1 MWRRGSNAV
10 TDYSSFVAYKRSVR
24 SLAAATAVGG
34 MLAIAA
40 AATPGSASVHHP
52 AHATPDRATPAQTTA
67 RTKSR
72 TQVTTGAALQKALN
86 QLVAMPD
93 GPPGVIV
100 IVQHGGRSAIY
111 QAGTASLADR
121 RPLSTSDHARLA
133 SFAETYS
140 GAVALSLVSSGKL
153 RLSST
158 IGQVLPALPRAWHR
172 VTLQDVLQHRSG
184 LPDYTKSKALRQRLA
199 RYPRATILPDQLL
212 RYVFGKPLQFLPGS
226 RYKFDNSDSVV
237 AAMMAEAVTG
247 RSYNSLL
254 STLVYQPAGLSQTSL
269 PAGFRMPRPYLHGYQ
284 LEPGQPPEDV
294 SEALTASA
302 AWASGGIVSTPA
314 EMNTFI
320 RDYLAPL
327 FFTRQTQAAQLS
339 FVPGNSSPPG
349 PGTNSAGLAVFK
361 YVTSC
366 GTVYG
371 HTGNTLGYTQFGAA
385 TLGGGNSVTVTATE
399 QLSTSLHPEVLAL
412 LRQAELLAVCAAMA
426 PR

>member
-1 MWRRGSNAV
+1 M
-10 TDYSSFVAYKRSVR
+10 AYKRSVR

-40 AATPGSASVHHP
+40 AATPGSASAVHH
-52 AHATPDRATPAQTTA
+52 AARATPDRATPAQTTA
-67 RTKSR
+67 RTNASA
-72 TQVTTGAALQKALN
+72 QVTTGAALQKALN

-133 SFAETYS
+133 SFAKAYS

-184 LPDYTKSKALRQRLA
+184 LPDYTKSKALQQRLA

-349 PGTNSAGLAVFK
+349 PGTNSVGLAVFK

>member
-1 MWRRGSNAV
+1 M
-10 TDYSSFVAYKRSVR
+10 AYKRSVR

-52 AHATPDRATPAQTTA
+52 ARATPDRATPAQTTA
-67 RTKSR
+67 RTRAR

-133 SFAETYS
+133 SFAKAYS

-158 IGQVLPALPRAWHR
+158 IGQILPALPHAWHR
-172 VTLQDVLQHRSG
+172 VTLQEMLQHRSG
-184 LPDYTKSKALRQRLA
+184 LPDYAKSRALQERLA

-212 RYVFGKPLQFLPGS
+212 RYVFGKPLQFRPGS
-226 RYKFDNSDSVV
+226 RYKFDNSDNVV

-269 PAGFRMPRPYLHGYQ
+269 PSGFRMPRPYLRGYQ
-284 LEPGQPPEDV
+284 LEPAQPPEDV

-327 FFTRQTQAAQLS
+327 FFTRRTQAAQLS

-349 PGTNSAGLAVFK
+349 PGTNSVGLAVFK

-385 TLGGGNSVTVTATE
+385 TLGGGNSVTVTANE
-399 QLSTSLHPEVLAL
+399 QVSTTVHPEVLAV
-412 LRQAELLAVCAAMA
+412 LRQAELLAVCAATA

>member
-1 MWRRGSNAV
+1 M
-10 TDYSSFVAYKRSVR
+10 AYKRSVR

-40 AATPGSASVHHP
+40 AATPGSASAVHH
-52 AHATPDRATPAQTTA
+52 AARATPDRATAAQTTA
-67 RTKSR
+67 RTNASA
-72 TQVTTGAALQKALN
+72 QVTTGAALQKALN

-133 SFAETYS
+133 SFAKAYS

-184 LPDYTKSKALRQRLA
+184 LPDYTKSKALQQRLA

>member
-1 MWRRGSNAV
+1 M
-10 TDYSSFVAYKRSVR
+10 AYKRSVR

-34 MLAIAA
+34 MLAITA
-40 AATPGSASVHHP
+40 AATPGSASAVHH
-52 AHATPDRATPAQTTA
+52 AARAAPDRATAAQTTA
-67 RTKSR
+67 RTKAR
-72 TQVTTGAALQKALN
+72 AQVTTGAALQKALN
-86 QLVAMPD
+86 QLVAMPY

-100 IVQHGGRSAIY
+100 IVQHGGQSAVY

-140 GAVALSLVSSGKL
+140 GAVALSLLSSGKL

-158 IGQVLPALPRAWHR
+158 IGQVLPALPRAWHP

-184 LPDYTKSKALRQRLA
+184 LPDYTKSKALQERLA
-199 RYPRATILPDQLL
+199 RYPRATILPGQLL
-212 RYVFGKPLQFLPGS
+212 RYVFGKPLQFRPGS
-226 RYKFDNSDSVV
+226 RYKYDNSDNVV

-254 STLVYQPAGLSQTSL
+254 RTLVYQPAGLSQTSL
-269 PAGFRMPRPYLHGYQ
+269 PSGFRMPRPYLHGYL

-320 RDYLAPL
+320 RDYLAPR

-339 FVPGNSSPPG
+339 FVPGSSSPPG
-349 PGTNSAGLAVFK
+349 PGTNSVGLAVFK

-385 TLGGGNSVTVTATE
+385 TPGGGNSATVTATE

>member
-1 MWRRGSNAV
+1 M
-10 TDYSSFVAYKRSVR
+10 AYKRSVR

-52 AHATPDRATPAQTTA
+52 AHATPDRAAPAQTTA

-133 SFAETYS
+133 SFAKAYS

-184 LPDYTKSKALRQRLA
+184 LPDYTKSKALQQRLA

>member
-1 MWRRGSNAV
+1 M
-10 TDYSSFVAYKRSVR
+10 AYKRSVR

-133 SFAETYS
+133 SFAKAYS

-184 LPDYTKSKALRQRLA
+184 LPDYTKSKALQQRLA

-349 PGTNSAGLAVFK
+349 PGTNSVGLAVFK

>member
-1 MWRRGSNAV
+1 
-10 TDYSSFVAYKRSVR
+10 
-24 SLAAATAVGG
+24 
-34 MLAIAA
+34 
-40 AATPGSASVHHP
+40 
-52 AHATPDRATPAQTTA
+52 
-67 RTKSR
+67 
-72 TQVTTGAALQKALN
+72 
-86 QLVAMPD
+86 
-93 GPPGVIV
+93 
-100 IVQHGGRSAIY
+100 
-111 QAGTASLADR
+111 
-121 RPLSTSDHARLA
+121 
-133 SFAETYS
+133 
-140 GAVALSLVSSGKL
+140 
-153 RLSST
+153 
-158 IGQVLPALPRAWHR
+158 
-172 VTLQDVLQHRSG
+172 
-184 LPDYTKSKALRQRLA
+184 
-199 RYPRATILPDQLL
+199 
-212 RYVFGKPLQFLPGS
+212 
-226 RYKFDNSDSVV
+226 DSVV

-349 PGTNSAGLAVFK
+349 PGTNSVGLAVFK

>member
-1 MWRRGSNAV
+1 M
-10 TDYSSFVAYKRSVR
+10 AYKRSVR

-34 MLAIAA
+34 MMAIAA
-40 AATPGSASVHHP
+40 AATPGSASAVRHE
-52 AHATPDRATPAQTTA
+52 ARATPDRATSAQTTA
-67 RTKSR
+67 RTKDR
-72 TQVTTGAALQKALN
+72 AQVTAGVALQKALN
-86 QLVAMPD
+86 HLVALPY

-100 IVQHGGRSAIY
+100 IAQHGSRSTVY

-133 SFAETYS
+133 AFAKTYG

-158 IGQVLPALPRAWHR
+158 IGQILPALPRAWHR
-172 VTLQDVLQHRSG
+172 VTLQEVLQHRSG
-184 LPDYTKSKALRQRLA
+184 LPDYTRSKALRERLA

-212 RYVFGKPLQFLPGS
+212 RYVWGKPLQFRPGS
-226 RYKFDNSDSVV
+226 RYKYDSSDNVV

-254 STLVYQPAGLSQTSL
+254 RTLVYQPAGLSQTSL
-269 PAGFRMPRPYLHGYQ
+269 PSGFRMPRPYLHGYQ

-294 SEALTASA
+294 TEALTASA

-314 EMNTFI
+314 GTNTFI

-349 PGTNSAGLAVFK
+349 PGTNSAGLAVFR

-371 HTGNTLGYTQFGAA
+371 DTGNTLGYTQFGAT
-385 TLGGGNSVTVTATE
+385 TLGGGNSVTVTANE
-399 QLSTSLHPEVLAL
+399 QLSTTVHPEVLAV
-412 LRQAELLAVCAAMA
+412 LRQAEQLAVCAAMA

>member
-1 MWRRGSNAV
+1 M
-10 TDYSSFVAYKRSVR
+10 AYKRSVR

-34 MLAIAA
+34 MLAVAA
-40 AATPGSASVHHP
+40 AATPGSASAVHHLG
-52 AHATPDRATPAQTTA
+52 RATSAQATSAQVTA
-67 RTKSR
+67 RTAPGIQA
-72 TQVTTGAALQKALN
+72 TIGPALQQALN
-86 QLVAMPD
+86 QLVGMPD

-100 IVQHGGRSAIY
+100 IVQHGSRSAVY
-111 QAGTASLADR
+111 QAGTASLAGR

-133 SFAETYS
+133 TFAKTYI
-140 GAVALSLVSSGKL
+140 GAIALSLVSSGKL

-158 IGQVLPALPRAWHR
+158 IGQILPALPRAWHR
-172 VTLQDVLQHRSG
+172 VTLREVLQHRSG
-184 LPDYTKSKALRQRLA
+184 LPDYTRSKALRERLA

-212 RYVFGKPLQFLPGS
+212 RYVWGKPLQFRPGS
-226 RYKFDNSDSVV
+226 RYKYDNSDNIV

-254 STLVYQPAGLSQTSL
+254 GSLVYQPAGLSQTSL
-269 PAGFRMPRPYLHGYQ
+269 PSGFRMPRPYLHGYL
-284 LEPGQPPEDV
+284 LESGQPPADV

-314 EMNTFI
+314 ELNTFI
-320 RDYLAPL
+320 RDYLAPR
-327 FFTRQTQAAQLS
+327 FFTRQAQAAQLS

-349 PGTNSAGLAVFK
+349 PGTNSVGLAVFR

-399 QLSTSLHPEVLAL
+399 QLSTTVHPEVLAV

>member
-1 MWRRGSNAV
+1 M
-10 TDYSSFVAYKRSVR
+10 AYKRSVR

-133 SFAETYS
+133 SFAKAYS

-184 LPDYTKSKALRQRLA
+184 LPDYTKSKALQQRLA

>member
-1 MWRRGSNAV
+1 M
-10 TDYSSFVAYKRSVR
+10 AYKRSVR

-121 RPLSTSDHARLA
+121 RPLSTSNHARLA
-133 SFAETYS
+133 SFAKAYS

-184 LPDYTKSKALRQRLA
+184 LPDYTKSKALQQRLA

>member
-1 MWRRGSNAV
+1 M
-10 TDYSSFVAYKRSVR
+10 AYKRSVR

-40 AATPGSASVHHP
+40 AATPGSATAVHHP
-52 AHATPDRATPAQTTA
+52 ASATPDRATSAQTTA
-67 RTKSR
+67 RTKTR
-72 TQVTTGAALQKALN
+72 TKARTKTRAQVTAGAALQKALN
-86 QLVAMPD
+86 QLVAMPY

-100 IVQHGGRSAIY
+100 IVQHGGRSAVY

-133 SFAETYS
+133 TFAKAYS

-153 RLSST
+153 RLNST
-158 IGQVLPALPRAWHR
+158 IGQILPALPRAWHR

-184 LPDYTKSKALRQRLA
+184 LPDYTKSKALRERLA
-199 RYPRATILPDQLL
+199 RYPRATIPPDQLL
-212 RYVFGKPLQFLPGS
+212 RYVFGKPLQFRPGS
-226 RYKFDNSDSVV
+226 RYKYDNSDNVV

-269 PAGFRMPRPYLHGYQ
+269 PSVFRMPRPYLHGYQ
-284 LEPGQPPEDV
+284 PEPGQAPEDV
-294 SEALTASA
+294 SEALTSSA

-349 PGTNSAGLAVFK
+349 PGTNSVGLAVFK

-385 TLGGGNSVTVTATE
+385 TLGGGNSVTVTANE
-399 QLSTSLHPEVLAL
+399 QLSTTVHPEVLAV